1 MVAAHHPHDA
11 ELLGVGVALQAARI
25 RRGASLGEVEQHT
38 CIRRANLELIEEE
51 RFDEL
56 PGDVYAAGFVRTYAE
71 FLDLDA
77 DSLVDAFWRG
87 RPPDPDPLGHHH
99 RDAVSLRTD
108 RRRLVPFAIAGL
120 VLAAAAV
127 VAAVLLL
134 RREETPAPVAPPS
147 TPVPKR
153 VAATP
158 KPLVLRA
165 ARGDS
170 WVVVRFA
177 GPQGK
182 LVWQGTLRRGHMLR
196 FGLRRRLWVGLGRP
210 TAVTAHVGTK
220 TVRLNPDRSRYR
232 FG

>member
-1 MVAAHHPHDA
+1 MVAAHHPHEA
-11 ELLGVGVALQAARI
+11 ELLGVGVALQAARV
-25 RRGASLGEVEQHT
+25 RRGVSLGEVEQHT

-51 RFDEL
+51 RFDDL

-71 FLDLDA
+71 FLELDA
-77 DSLVDAFWRG
+77 DYLVDAFWRS
-87 RPPDPDPLGHHH
+87 RPHDPEPLGHEP
-99 RDAVSLRTD
+99 VVLRA
-108 RRRLVPFAIAGL
+108 RRWRILPFAVAGL
-120 VLAAAAV
+120 VLAVAAV

-134 RREETPAPVAPPS
+134 RGGESPPPVAPPKS
-147 TPVPKR
+147 PPTH
-153 VAATP
+153 AAAAP

-177 GPQGK
+177 GPHGK

-196 FGLRRRLWVGLGRP
+196 FGLRRRLWVGLGKP
-210 TAVTAHVGTK
+210 TAVTARLGTK
-220 TVRLNPDRSRYR
+220 RVPLDPNRSQYR